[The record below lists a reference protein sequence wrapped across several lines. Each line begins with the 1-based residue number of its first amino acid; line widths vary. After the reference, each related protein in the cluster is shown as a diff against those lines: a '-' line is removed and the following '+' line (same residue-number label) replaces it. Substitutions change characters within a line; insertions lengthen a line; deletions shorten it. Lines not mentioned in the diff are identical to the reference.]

1 MKWRKVMAFSLAASM
16 IAGQAVSAAPAAE
29 AASESALQTQADSKS
44 NTNASYTD
52 PWTKTAVPNQAAK
65 VTSDVD
71 KTKFTHKEWTG
82 ETYTDV
88 DGNQVKAAD
97 VYGINTEPASTF
109 ATTNVVYD
117 SVDKAIKGA
126 KDYDKAASKY
136 VQFLTGK
143 DQADWSLVVLQNQ
156 ALAQGDAYKNFY
168 KTDYKATTNDWK
180 TNLQLP
186 CSWTRQ
192 GFDFSIYTN
201 VTMPWQSKYDSNVS
215 APNAPANYNPVGLY
229 RKTFKVTD
237 DMKAANGRVYLSFQG
252 VESSYYVYV
261 NGKEVGYSEDSYSP
275 HSFDITDYLTTDG
288 SDNLLAVEVHKFCD
302 GTWMEDQDMYYDGGI
317 FRDVYLYSAP
327 LVHIQDYKVET
338 DLDENYENATM
349 KLNVTVANASK
360 AAAEGYKVDVRLY
373 DQDGKMFVNDM
384 TMDLD
389 TVPAAD
395 GDTDGS
401 VSTAGSKLVL
411 SPELWSAETP
421 NLYTMVLSL
430 YDSKTGTYMGSV
442 SQQLGFREIEFTKSE
457 VDTNGNRIT
466 TDSEYKPI
474 TINGKQLLL
483 KGTNR
488 HDTDPEYGKYVP
500 HETQEEDIKLMKQY
514 NLNALRTSHYS
525 NDEYLYYLC
534 DKYGIYVM
542 GETNLESHA
551 LMNQG
556 EKQVNFKNLAMDR
569 TVTAFNRLKNR
580 TAIVMWSTGNENY
593 YSSSASYANGMF
605 YDLIWYFKNNDST
618 RPIHSESSD
627 GDNGTDMRSNMYP
640 SVDTLYS
647 RAAANMP
654 YVLCEYDH
662 AMGNAVGNLKEYWDA
677 IRSSDNM
684 LGGFIW
690 DWVDQSRILSLDNLP
705 QSYVVTEKKDGVV
718 GSASISSV
726 DENPD
731 SGALTGKSANG
742 YALFE
747 SDKYNEALSGSGKS
761 FTVEV
766 ICKPASDGADKV
778 LIAKGDHQ
786 FALKTNSSKQLE
798 FFAYYNNNWNS
809 VTAKKPDNWVGN
821 WHQVVATYDKG
832 AIKIYCDG
840 VLLGQGTGNTT
851 IASSSVALGVG
862 CSADNGRTFDGEISI
877 GRVYNRALSLEEI
890 KAQNSTTPAITE
902 KSDDVLLWADFA
914 GLTVDEASKP
924 YDYYAD
930 TDAHTN
936 LYSDEIKGN
945 FYGYG
950 GDSGESPNDNS
961 FCVNG
966 LVSPD
971 RDVQPELYEVKYQYQ
986 SVWFTADDSKL
997 LGETIDVYNENNFL
1011 NLNDFD
1017 VTWTLTEDGKAIGSG
1032 KLSAEDT
1039 NLAGRESGTIKV
1051 PYRASM
1057 PEEKKAGAEYY
1068 LNLSVQL
1075 KEDTEWAKAGHEVA
1089 YEQFQIP
1096 AEVTKVEPT
1105 VNTNVTV
1112 DESAEDVIKVSGTD
1126 FSFEVEK
1133 ATGTLKNY
1141 VYKGETLLTSGPV
1154 PNYWRGI
1161 LNNDNGNYDGN
1172 WKNVNK
1178 NVTASDIAVGT
1189 NDAGQ
1194 KTIRVTLAS
1203 ASQANLKQTMVYKVD
1218 GSGAVTVDA
1227 TVDAT
1232 GTSLGRY
1239 IRIGTVMEL
1248 PEGYENVEW
1257 YGNGPVEAMW
1267 DREDF
1272 ATVGRYSNTVSGMFY
1287 PYLDTQDTGTVTGVK
1302 WISVTNPS
1310 AKSAMAIAAT
1320 DTVEASALHF
1330 TVDDLDQAQHPYELT
1345 KLDSTILTV
1354 NYRSQGTGNKS
1365 CGADTLSA
1373 YLLPNNKAYT
1383 YEYTMVPYTT
1393 KDSDPMDV
1401 TRAYR
1406 TVASVSE
1413 DDIIKAAAEELNAK
1427 IDEIDE
1433 LYVQRASD
1441 ATELQNMLVSY
1452 NALAEEGKALVGEL
1466 RYQKLQEAIALAK
1479 KFAET
1484 EDAAVVVQDKSA
1496 NHYDMDIS
1504 AAATANIAEKD
1515 GEISLKGYADV
1526 TGETADETF
1535 NSLIGGNKAFT
1546 IEAVFNPNNV
1556 GYNGADYNMI
1566 ASKGDSSAAFR
1577 VSEQTVYF
1585 FIKNTNGSWK
1595 IVQVPLTSEEMNQW
1609 LHVAAVYDG
1618 NNISVYVE
1626 GKEMVTTQNVG
1637 SVATTT
1643 YPLGIGYC
1651 PETRRLSSGYLKNI
1665 RVYSAALSKDDLDNG
1680 TYKADNEKTVLWY
1693 DFDEYKYNNIDMSAT
1708 GVHVSTDALEL
1719 KEAESAQVSAA
1730 IAPYYAKGEIVFTS
1744 EDETVATVDEKG
1756 NVTAVK
1762 AGETKI
1768 KVSVKDSDVYAE
1780 ISVKVNGEPVV
1791 EKPITGVSVKAD
1803 KSELKVGET
1812 AKLTAVITP
1821 EDTTD
1826 SKDLKYESSDKAV
1839 AEVSDAGVVTAK
1851 AAGKAVITVSSAARP
1866 DVKAT
1871 VEINVKAKDNE
1882 LETKEPDSETETKAP
1897 QTETKAPETEKPDVP
1912 KKVPAKGS
1920 VHKSADGKLAFK
1932 VTKSDAKNGTVT
1944 VSKLLKKTVKT
1955 VTIPATVTID
1965 GYTFKVTA
1973 VANNVFKNASRLKS
1987 VVIGANV
1994 KSIGKSSFYKCKKL
2008 ATITFKGIKAPGVG
2022 KNAFKSGKS
2031 KVTVKVP
2038 KKMKKSQLNKLKKAL
2053 KKAGVK
2059 KASYKKTK

>member
-1 MKWRKVMAFSLAASM
+1 MAFSLAASM

-52 PWTKTAVPNQAAK
+52 PWTKTAVPNQTAK

-143 DQADWSLVVLQNQ
+143 DQEDWSLVVLQNQ

-551 LMNQG
+551 LMDQG

-580 TAIVMWSTGNENY
+580 TSIVMWSTGNENY

-627 GDNGTDMRSNMYP
+627 GNNGTDMRSNMYP

-766 ICKPASDGADKV
+766 ICKPESDGADKV
-778 LIAKGDHQ
+778 LIAKGDYQ

-840 VLLGQGTGNTT
+840 ELVGSGNGNTT

-862 CSADNGRTFDGEISI
+862 CSADNGRTFDGEISM
-877 GRVYNRALSLEEI
+877 GRVYSRALSLEEI
-890 KAQNSTTPAITE
+890 NAQNSTTPAITE

-914 GLTVDEASKP
+914 GLTVDESSKP
-924 YDYYAD
+924 YDYYAEK
-930 TDAHTN
+930 DAHAN

-986 SVWFTADDSKL
+986 SVWFSTDDSML

-1017 VTWTLTEDGKAIGSG
+1017 VKWTLTEDGKEIGSG

-1039 NLAGRESGTIKV
+1039 NIAGRESGSIKV

-1105 VNTNVTV
+1105 INTNVTV
-1112 DESAEDVIKVSGTD
+1112 DDSAEDVIKVSGTD

-1365 CGADTLSA
+1365 CGQDTLSA

-1393 KDSDPMDV
+1393 NDSDPMDV

-1406 TVASVSE
+1406 TVASVAE
-1413 DDIIKAAAEELNAK
+1413 DDIIQSAAKELSDK
-1427 IDEIDE
+1427 IDGI
-1433 LYVQRASD
+1433 LVTGSD
-1441 ATELQNMLVSY
+1441 TKELQKMLVSY
-1452 NALAEEGKALVGEL
+1452 NALTEEGKAIVGEI
-1466 RYQKLQEAIALAK
+1466 RYRKLQEAIALAQK
-1479 KFAET
+1479 LADTK
-1484 EDAAVVVQDKSA
+1484 DAAVVVKDQSA
-1496 NHYDMDIS
+1496 NGYDMDIS
-1504 AAATANIAEKD
+1504 GVSTADLAEKD
-1515 GEISLKGYADV
+1515 GEIALKGYADV

-1556 GYNGADYNMI
+1556 GYNGSDYNMI

-1595 IVQVPLTSEEMNQW
+1595 FVQVPLTSEEMNQW

-1637 SVATTT
+1637 SVAATT

-1651 PETRRLSSGYLKNI
+1651 PETQRLSSGYLKNI

-1693 DFDEYKYNNIDMSAT
+1693 DFDNYSYNNIDTKAT
-1708 GVHVSTDALEL
+1708 GVNVSTDALEL
-1719 KEAESAQVSAA
+1719 KEAEGAQVSAA

-1851 AAGKAVITVSSAARP
+1851 AAGKAVITVSSAARS

-1882 LETKEPDSETETKAP
+1882 LETKEPETETKAP

>member
-143 DQADWSLVVLQNQ
+143 DQTDWSLVVLQNQ

-551 LMNQG
+551 LMDQG

-580 TAIVMWSTGNENY
+580 TSIVMWSTGNENY

-627 GDNGTDMRSNMYP
+627 GNNGTDMRSNMYP

-766 ICKPASDGADKV
+766 ICKPESDGADKV
-778 LIAKGDHQ
+778 LIAKGDYQ

-840 VLLGQGTGNTT
+840 ELVGSGNGNTT

-862 CSADNGRTFDGEISI
+862 CSADNGRTFDGEISM
-877 GRVYNRALSLEEI
+877 GRVYSRALSLEEI
-890 KAQNSTTPAITE
+890 NAQNSTTPAITE

-914 GLTVDEASKP
+914 GLTVDESSKP
-924 YDYYAD
+924 YDYYAEK
-930 TDAHTN
+930 DAHAN

-986 SVWFTADDSKL
+986 SVWFSTDDSML

-1017 VTWTLTEDGKAIGSG
+1017 VKWTLTEDGKEIGSG

-1039 NLAGRESGTIKV
+1039 NIAGRESGSIKV

-1105 VNTNVTV
+1105 INTNVTV
-1112 DESAEDVIKVSGTD
+1112 DDSAEDVIKVSGTD

-1365 CGADTLSA
+1365 CGQDTLSA

-1393 KDSDPMDV
+1393 NDSDPMDV

-1406 TVASVSE
+1406 TVASVAE
-1413 DDIIKAAAEELNAK
+1413 DDIIQSAAKELSDK
-1427 IDEIDE
+1427 IDGI
-1433 LYVQRASD
+1433 LVTGSD
-1441 ATELQNMLVSY
+1441 TKELQKMLVSY
-1452 NALAEEGKALVGEL
+1452 NALTEEGKAIVGEI
-1466 RYQKLQEAIALAK
+1466 RYRKLQEAIALAQK
-1479 KFAET
+1479 LADTK
-1484 EDAAVVVQDKSA
+1484 DAAVVVKDQSA
-1496 NHYDMDIS
+1496 NGYDMDIS
-1504 AAATANIAEKD
+1504 GVSTADLAEKD
-1515 GEISLKGYADV
+1515 GEIALKGYADV

-1556 GYNGADYNMI
+1556 GYNGSDYNMI

-1595 IVQVPLTSEEMNQW
+1595 FVQVPLTSEEMNQW

-1637 SVATTT
+1637 SVAATT

-1651 PETRRLSSGYLKNI
+1651 PETQRLSSGYLKNI

-1693 DFDEYKYNNIDMSAT
+1693 DFDNYSYNNIDTKAT
-1708 GVHVSTDALEL
+1708 GVNVSTDALEL
-1719 KEAESAQVSAA
+1719 KEAEGAQVSAA

-1851 AAGKAVITVSSAARP
+1851 AAGKAVITVSSAARS

-1882 LETKEPDSETETKAP
+1882 LETKEPETETKAP

>member
-88 DGNQVKAAD
+88 DGNQAKAAD

-117 SVDKAIKGA
+117 SVEKAIKGA

-136 VQFLTGK
+136 VQFLTGN

-156 ALAQGDAYKNFY
+156 ALAQGDAYKDFY

-627 GDNGTDMRSNMYP
+627 GNNGTDMRSNMYP

-690 DWVDQSRILSLDNLP
+690 DWVDQSRMLSLDNLP

-726 DENPD
+726 NENPD

-766 ICKPASDGADKV
+766 ICKPASDGAEKV
-778 LIAKGDHQ
+778 LIAKGDYQ

-840 VLLGQGTGNTT
+840 ELIGSGNGNTT

-862 CSADNGRTFDGEISI
+862 CSADNGRTFDGEISM
-877 GRVYNRALSLEEI
+877 GRVYSRALSLEEI
-890 KAQNSTTPAITE
+890 NAQNSTTPAITE
-902 KSDDVLLWADFA
+902 KSDDVLLWADFS
-914 GLTVDEASKP
+914 GLTVDESSKP

-930 TDAHTN
+930 TDAHAN
-936 LYSDEIKGN
+936 LYSDEIKGS

-986 SVWFTADDSKL
+986 SVWFTADDSRL

-1017 VTWTLTEDGKAIGSG
+1017 VKWTLTEDGKEIGSG

-1039 NLAGRESGTIKV
+1039 NIAGRESGSIKV

-1105 VNTNVTV
+1105 INTNVTV
-1112 DESAEDVIKVSGTD
+1112 DDSAEDVIKVSGTD

-1203 ASQANLKQTMVYKVD
+1203 ASQANLKQTMVYTVD

-1365 CGADTLSA
+1365 CGQDTLSA

-1651 PETRRLSSGYLKNI
+1651 PETQRLSSGYLKNI

-1882 LETKEPDSETETKAP
+1882 PETKEPESETETKAP

>member
-52 PWTKTAVPNQAAK
+52 PWTKTAVPNQTAK

-551 LMNQG
+551 LMDQG

-580 TAIVMWSTGNENY
+580 TSIVMWSTGNENY

-627 GDNGTDMRSNMYP
+627 GNNGTDMRSNMYP

-766 ICKPASDGADKV
+766 ICKPESDGADKV
-778 LIAKGDHQ
+778 LIAKGDYQ

-840 VLLGQGTGNTT
+840 ELVGSGNGNTT

-862 CSADNGRTFDGEISI
+862 CSADNGRTFDGEISM
-877 GRVYNRALSLEEI
+877 GRVYSRALSLEEI
-890 KAQNSTTPAITE
+890 NAQNSTTPAITE

-914 GLTVDEASKP
+914 GLTVDESSKP
-924 YDYYAD
+924 YDYYAEK
-930 TDAHTN
+930 DAHAN

-986 SVWFTADDSKL
+986 SVWFSTDDSML

-1017 VTWTLTEDGKAIGSG
+1017 VKWTLTEDGKEIGSG

-1039 NLAGRESGTIKV
+1039 NIAGRESGSIKV

-1105 VNTNVTV
+1105 INTNVTV
-1112 DESAEDVIKVSGTD
+1112 DDSAEDVIKVSGTD

-1365 CGADTLSA
+1365 CGQDTLSA

-1393 KDSDPMDV
+1393 NDSDPMDV

-1406 TVASVSE
+1406 TVASVAE
-1413 DDIIKAAAEELNAK
+1413 DDIIQSAAKELSDK
-1427 IDEIDE
+1427 IDGI
-1433 LYVQRASD
+1433 LVTGSD
-1441 ATELQNMLVSY
+1441 TKELQKMLVSY
-1452 NALAEEGKALVGEL
+1452 NALTEEGKAIVGEI
-1466 RYQKLQEAIALAK
+1466 RYRKLQEAIALAQK
-1479 KFAET
+1479 LADTK
-1484 EDAAVVVQDKSA
+1484 DAAVVVKDQSA
-1496 NHYDMDIS
+1496 NGYDMDIS
-1504 AAATANIAEKD
+1504 GVSTADLAEKD
-1515 GEISLKGYADV
+1515 GEIALKGYADV

-1556 GYNGADYNMI
+1556 GYNGSDYNMI

-1595 IVQVPLTSEEMNQW
+1595 FVQVPLTSEEMNQW

-1637 SVATTT
+1637 SVAATT

-1651 PETRRLSSGYLKNI
+1651 PETQRLSSGYLKNI

-1693 DFDEYKYNNIDMSAT
+1693 DFDNYSYNNIDTKAT
-1708 GVHVSTDALEL
+1708 GVNVSTDALEL
-1719 KEAESAQVSAA
+1719 KEAEGAQVSAA

-1851 AAGKAVITVSSAARP
+1851 AAGKAVITVSSAARS

-1882 LETKEPDSETETKAP
+1882 LETKEPETETKAP

>member
-1 MKWRKVMAFSLAASM
+1 M
-16 IAGQAVSAAPAAE
+16 
-29 AASESALQTQADSKS
+29 
-44 NTNASYTD
+44 
-52 PWTKTAVPNQAAK
+52 
-65 VTSDVD
+65 
-71 KTKFTHKEWTG
+71 
-82 ETYTDV
+82 

-551 LMNQG
+551 LMDQG

-580 TAIVMWSTGNENY
+580 TSIVMWSTGNENY

-627 GDNGTDMRSNMYP
+627 GNNGTDMRSNMYP

-766 ICKPASDGADKV
+766 ICKPESDGADKV
-778 LIAKGDHQ
+778 LIAKGDYQ

-840 VLLGQGTGNTT
+840 ELVGSGNGNTT

-862 CSADNGRTFDGEISI
+862 CSADNGRTFDGEISM
-877 GRVYNRALSLEEI
+877 GRVYSRALSLEEI
-890 KAQNSTTPAITE
+890 NAQNSTTPAITE

-914 GLTVDEASKP
+914 GLTVDESSKP
-924 YDYYAD
+924 YDYYAEK
-930 TDAHTN
+930 DAHAN

-986 SVWFTADDSKL
+986 SVWFSTDDSML

-1017 VTWTLTEDGKAIGSG
+1017 VKWTLTEDGKEIGSG

-1039 NLAGRESGTIKV
+1039 NIAGRESGSIKV

-1105 VNTNVTV
+1105 INTNVTV
-1112 DESAEDVIKVSGTD
+1112 DDSAEDVIKVSGTD

-1365 CGADTLSA
+1365 CGQDTLSA

-1393 KDSDPMDV
+1393 NDSDPMDV

-1651 PETRRLSSGYLKNI
+1651 PETQRLSSGYLKNI

-1851 AAGKAVITVSSAARP
+1851 AAGKAVITVSSAARS

-1882 LETKEPDSETETKAP
+1882 LETKEPETETKAP